1 MNNLKYL
8 FLSIILILCFEAS
21 AQQVQWARQITSEG
35 FDECLDLTTDAS
47 GNVYATGQIEFI
59 ANFNGLLLESAGV
72 HDIFVA
78 KYDSSGN
85 LLWAKR
91 AGGIGGDKGQ
101 SIAVDGSGNVFI
113 VGEIDDTSYFDT
125 IQVVPRDKNNLF
137 VAKYNSNGEAQWV
150 RHIESDSLNTRGYG
164 IACDAGGNVYA
175 CGAMQYNAYYNGSLI
190 LTSNGDYDGI
200 LLKFDANGN
209 FKWIKQIG
217 GSGIDKANGIALKGK
232 DLYVTGRFE
241 GNADFTSSVSLTSYG
256 AADFFI
262 AKYDTAGVFKWARK
276 GGDTDDDSGYDI
288 TINVN
293 GDVVCT
299 GDFTGQG
306 QFGGNTVFSNG
317 LADMFL
323 VAYNST
329 GTARW
334 AIKGGGVEN
343 DIGRNITHDDNGN
356 LYVGGDYADTGYF
369 PPFSAVSNGFADIFL
384 VSYDSLGTT
393 GRFLK
398 SYGGSINDRGRG
410 VAVDPRGNI
419 NFSGEFNDSIDFGN
433 IHIVGDTNLDI
444 FILQLR
450 DQLICSANV
459 VAAGNIL
466 CAGTCNGSLNAT
478 ASGSA
483 PYTYQW
489 STSPPQYTSSI
500 SGLCAGTYSV
510 TISDANSC
518 IGTATISLTDPDS
531 IRFSGSTF
539 TNSTCTGCNNGSINI
554 NIVGGTSPY
563 SYQWYDGDTTP
574 QRTGL
579 SPGLYNVC
587 VTDINNCS
595 ACYTFSITEPPS
607 GISTLENW
615 NSLIVYPNPTVGDFF
630 IKIGNDFSL
639 VNRRLNIYSVAG
651 ALIKTIALSEH
662 TSQLSAQEFSKGFYL
677 IEVQDEKTGER
688 VLTTPLF
695 IQ

>member
-8 FLSIILILCFEAS
+8 FLSTILILCLELS

-59 ANFNGLLLESAGV
+59 ANFNGLLLEAAGV

-91 AGGIGGDKGQ
+91 AGGKGGDKGQ
-101 SIAVDGSGNVFI
+101 SITVDGSGNVFI

-125 IQVVPRDKNNLF
+125 IQVVPREKNNLF
-137 VAKYNSNGEAQWV
+137 VAKYNSIGEAQWV

-164 IACDAGGNVYA
+164 IACDDQGNVYA
-175 CGAMQYNAYYNGSLI
+175 CGAMQYNAYYNGNLL
-190 LTSNGDYDGI
+190 LTSYGEYDGI
-200 LLKFDANGN
+200 LLKFDSNGN
-209 FKWIKQIG
+209 FKWIKQLG
-217 GSGIDKANGIALKGK
+217 GNDIDKANGIAIKGK

-241 GNADFTSSVSLTSYG
+241 GNADFSPSTSLTSYG
-256 AADFFI
+256 DADFFI
-262 AKYDTAGVFKWARK
+262 AKYDTAGAFKWARK

-288 TINVN
+288 TININ
-293 GDVVCT
+293 GDIVCT

-306 QFGGNTVFSNG
+306 QFGSHTVFSNG

-329 GTARW
+329 GSALW
-334 AIKGGGVEN
+334 AVKGGGSEN

-356 LYVGGDYADTGYF
+356 LYVGGDYADVGYF
-369 PPFSAVSNGFADIFL
+369 PPFQAVSNGFADVFL
-384 VSYDSLGTT
+384 ISYDSLGST

-410 VAVDPRGNI
+410 VSVDPRGNI
-419 NFSGEFNDSIDFGN
+419 YFSGEFNDSIDFGN
-433 IHIVGDTNLDI
+433 IHMVGDTNLDI

-450 DQLICSANV
+450 DQLICSANAV
-459 VAAGNIL
+459 VTGSVL
-466 CAGTCNGSLNAT
+466 CPGSCDGSLNAT
-478 ASGSA
+478 STGSA
-483 PYTYQW
+483 PFTYQW
-489 STSPPQYTSSI
+489 STNPPQYSASI
-500 SGLCAGTYSV
+500 TGLCAGNYSV

-518 IGTATISLTDPDS
+518 IGTATIYLTDPDS
-531 IRFSGSTF
+531 IRFSGSTI
-539 TNSTCTGCNNGSINI
+539 TNSSCTGCNNGAITLNNI
-554 NIVGGTSPY
+554 GGTPPY
-563 SYQWYDGDTTP
+563 SYLWSDGNTNP
-574 QRTGL
+574 SRTGL

-587 VTDINNCS
+587 VTDDNNCS
-595 ACYTFSITEPPS
+595 SCYSFTVSEPPS
-607 GISTLENW
+607 GISTVDNS
-615 NSLIVYPNPTVGDFF
+615 NSLLVFPNPSKGNFRILTGKDISTVNL
-630 IKIGNDFSL
+630 K
-639 VNRRLNIYSVAG
+639 LNIYSVTG
-651 ALIKTIALSEH
+651 AIIKSVSMKENSSGIHVNDLAT
-662 TSQLSAQEFSKGFYL
+662 GFYL
-677 IEVQDEKTGER
+677 LELQDEKTLER
-688 VLTTPLF
+688 IGTAPLF